1 MTFIQ
6 KTFLTLSAALIP
18 LAAAAAAPANIT
30 QVEAHIDNGA
40 LSVSWA
46 APNGDIDFYRI
57 YVSHESILDHE
68 GNYDDTVRTPG
79 SETTYTFATLPL
91 TSEKIYIAILAV
103 NKEGVES
110 EGFESEASVD
120 MPAAPAV
127 SEPEPAPEEPTAI
140 PMTVSEVMSAS
151 ETGVLIVFTKPI
163 AENMVMEPRF
173 FAIVDGSGAGLEITA
188 VEIAGQ
194 TILLHTAVQVSE
206 KNYSL
211 SILEPVPANDGTNL
225 PVQAETSSFLGFKSE
240 ERPMQEQSSS
250 AAPEEVEYVSNPET
264 PPVEEDLGPPE
275 DPVHLALKAMRRA
288 DGTYTVVASW
298 GASPD
303 SKNILSAYILSTTKN
318 GEPFGETM
326 VLAKNQ
332 KVTKYDGITPGIFGV
347 KVASKDEKGNESV
360 GIQKVITLPESGVG
374 LLGIVTI
381 SGFIAGRRLKRRKNM
396 LD

>member
-1 MTFIQ
+1 MTFKQ
-6 KTFLTLSAALIP
+6 KTLLTLSAALIP
-18 LAAAAAAPANIT
+18 FAAAAAAPANIT
-30 QVEAHIDNGA
+30 QVEARIDNGA

-46 APNGDIDFYRI
+46 APSGDIDFYRI

-79 SETTYTFATLPL
+79 SETTFVFPTLPL
-91 TSEKIYIAILAV
+91 ASEKIFVAILAV

-120 MPAAPAV
+120 KPAAPPVA
-127 SEPEPAPEEPTAI
+127 EPEPAPEQPTAI
-140 PMTVSEVMSAS
+140 PMTISQVMSAS
-151 ETGVLIVFTKPI
+151 ETGVIIVFTKPI
-163 AENMVMEPRF
+163 AENTVMEPRF

-194 TILLHTAVQVSE
+194 AILLHTTVQQSE

-211 SILEPVPANDGTNL
+211 RILEPVPAADGTNL
-225 PVQAETSSFLGFKSE
+225 PVQEGMNSFIGFKSE
-240 ERPMQEQSSS
+240 EKPMQ
-250 AAPEEVEYVSNPET
+250 APEEVEYVSNPEA
-264 PPVEEDLGPPE
+264 PAVEENLGPPE
-275 DPVHLALKAMRRA
+275 DPVHLALKAMRRT

-303 SKNILSAYILSTTKN
+303 SKNILSSYILSSTKN

-326 VLAKNQ
+326 VLAKDQ
-332 KVTKYDGITPGIFGV
+332 RVTKYDGITPGIFGV
-347 KVASKDEKGNESV
+347 KVASKDDKGNESA

-374 LLGIVTI
+374 LLGMITV
-381 SGFIAGRRLKRRKNM
+381 SGLIAGRRLKRKKNM